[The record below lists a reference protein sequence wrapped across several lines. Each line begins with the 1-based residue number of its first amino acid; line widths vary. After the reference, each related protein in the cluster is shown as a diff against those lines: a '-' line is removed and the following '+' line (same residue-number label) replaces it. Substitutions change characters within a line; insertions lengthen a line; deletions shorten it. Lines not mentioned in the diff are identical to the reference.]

1 MSITLQDLANRL
13 DLLTGA
19 VLSNKTVLTVE
30 EAAAYTGLSISH
42 VYKLTSTQDIPHY
55 KPRGKMLYFERAE
68 LDSWLLQRRVKTNDE
83 INTKA
88 ANHVAGV
95 RMAGV

>member
-1 MSITLQDLANRL
+1 MSITLQDLANQL
-13 DLLTGA
+13 ALLTAA

-83 INTKA
+83 INTQA

-95 RMAGV
+95 RMAGI